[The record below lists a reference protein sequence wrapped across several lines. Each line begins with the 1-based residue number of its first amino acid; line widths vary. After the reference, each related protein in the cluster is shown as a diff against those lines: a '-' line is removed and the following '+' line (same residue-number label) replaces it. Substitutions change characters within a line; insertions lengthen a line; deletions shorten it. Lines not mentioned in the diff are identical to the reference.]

1 MPKAYPCH
9 RLDGGNRGVNRL
21 GSRISEAAKVGEDFE
36 ASLLDVSAIAGVSG
50 EKLDALGDKARE
62 LAKTFGTE
70 ATDNLRPLKP
80 FFQG

>member
-1 MPKAYPCH
+1 
-9 RLDGGNRGVNRL
+9 NRFGDCLKRIRAIDWMAATEGVNRL

-70 ATDNLRPLKP
+70 A
-80 FFQG
+80 